1 MNSIP
6 KTGVLKECILNLE
19 CSILIQNANL
29 NTTST
34 TYKTGKV
41 KSNPELTENI
51 PALCIRGMKVEVNTL
66 TTHARTKLQDFS
78 K

>member
-1 MNSIP
+1 
-6 KTGVLKECILNLE
+6 
-19 CSILIQNANL
+19 L

-41 KSNPELTENI
+41 KSNPELTENT